1 MGRLVGAVIYQPLT
15 GISEDNGPGKQW
27 WPESITSHITYTPA
41 SLQSLPQAV
50 LSTII
55 PELRVNHVASTSS
68 HCPFQLLSLINP
80 IPYTGSRT

>member
-1 MGRLVGAVIYQPLT
+1 MGRLVGEVIYQPLAR
-15 GISEDNGPGKQW
+15 ISEHNGPGKQW
-27 WPESITSHITYTPA
+27 WPESITSHIAYTPA

-55 PELRVNHVASTSS
+55 SELHVNHVASTSS